1 MSLMPQREPLATV
14 KNCLVLCLAIPEAAH
29 SCTWCFKS
37 QIADRSGFINSVQ
50 TRCIVKTGGVTWSKR
65 TITPKKP
72 ITWIQGNFPRSWS
85 KGDVPFR
92 HCQKICR
99 HVNAGTQPHCEHTPW
114 MSLFCEVGGWISEES
129 VKPRGW
135 KMEKFFRWK
144 IFTSFPAAER
154 NTQTIFRWKME
165 AIFRWKVKIFR
176 DTPMETLVMH
186 PANTEDARNGAGQSQ
201 TCRVLE
207 TPNTLCNRN
216 MSFLL
221 LGFLANF
228 PEYFPEKRVM
238 RNGFFFL

>member
-1 MSLMPQREPLATV
+1 M
-14 KNCLVLCLAIPEAAH
+14 
-29 SCTWCFKS
+29 
-37 QIADRSGFINSVQ
+37 
-50 TRCIVKTGGVTWSKR
+50 
-65 TITPKKP
+65 
-72 ITWIQGNFPRSWS
+72 
-85 KGDVPFR
+85 PFR

-114 MSLFCEVGGWISEES
+114 MSLFLRSGWLD
-129 VKPRGW
+129 
-135 KMEKFFRWK
+135 FRRNPSNHVAGKWK
-144 IFTSFPAAER
+144 IFPVENAHKLSGCRKEHADHFPVE
-154 NTQTIFRWKME
+154 NGSNFPVE
-165 AIFRWKVKIFR
+165 SENFP

-201 TCRVLE
+201 TRRVLE

-238 RNGFFFL
+238 RNGFFFSENTPSGRLVPIWSVFFRFIPICFEIESEQIRATPLCRPLLQIPDHYPLVQNQYINHSSKTFPV